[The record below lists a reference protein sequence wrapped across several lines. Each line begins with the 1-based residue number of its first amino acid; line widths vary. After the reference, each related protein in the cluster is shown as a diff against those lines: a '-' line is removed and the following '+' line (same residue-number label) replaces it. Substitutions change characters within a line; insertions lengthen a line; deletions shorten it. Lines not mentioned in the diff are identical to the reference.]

1 MCNLRDIPYSGAQNM
16 HQVRE
21 CCMTVALDAFDIK
34 LLAALQ
40 ENSAATNAEIG
51 ETIGLSASQVSRR
64 RQKLEDS
71 GTIRRYRADLNPEIL
86 GFMVTAFVGVTLGA
100 HTRENAR
107 KFRNMVKAM
116 PEVQEAHTLTGD
128 VDYMLKVVVPDLK
141 SLSRIINDELL
152 PQEPVHHVRS
162 SIAME
167 TLKDNNLLPLT

>member
-1 MCNLRDIPYSGAQNM
+1 
-16 HQVRE
+16 
-21 CCMTVALDAFDIK
+21 MTTAYDTFDVK
-34 LLAALQ
+34 LLAELQ

-64 RQKLEDS
+64 RQKLEEN
-71 GTIRRYRADLNPEIL
+71 GTIRRYRAALNPEAL
-86 GFMVTAFVGVTLGA
+86 GFTVTAFVGVTLGA

-128 VDYMLKVVVPDLK
+128 VDYMLKVVVSDLK
-141 SLSRIINDELL
+141 SLSRVVNDELL
-152 PQEPVHHVRS
+152 PQEAVQHVRS

-167 TLKDNNLLPLT
+167 TLKDDNLLPLV